1 MRRTI
6 AERRSQAQKKNRHEQ
21 QVPIT
26 LLATQ
31 IQL

>member
-6 AERRSQAQKKNRHEQ
+6 AERRRKKIRHEQ